1 MDKYQPEPPPQFVLV
16 GDTHWYEY
24 ATDAWVPAWP
34 EIVPPGDGLKF
45 LVHVGD
51 IHPDA
56 DVAFRFLNELAGR
69 FDHVIFVPGN
79 HDKFMKAAMSLYSSV
94 QSLKSMEEGGVV
106 HHIKSDEHVETQ
118 KLIRQLIPC
127 NVELRSNI
135 HIMVAGGVIVY
146 PDICVYGFAL
156 ENREELSASF
166 EKVATQ
172 QKQSGEQAK
181 KKRSVSLSSNP
192 PTGVSSHSAMTSE
205 DDDEGGTEQ
214 PKKDPFKERPCVVDS
229 KTHQYGLDQIPTE
242 YNTLLL
248 LTHVPPRGF
257 FDFDSKRSRDGTFR
271 AVHSGSEALRQRAV
285 QLEPYVKN
293 MCNVFGHVHCHGG
306 VHSDRMTTNLRVV
319 NAAVSHNLW
328 SREIYK
334 RQSYP
339 DVFDF
344 AQPIQKM
351 MIEGTLEA
359 HETQYKRQVKD
370 ICAIT
375 LHRATG
381 EFLIRKYRSTITRTR
396 LCPGNDEWSDWAQ
409 LWYNESLKKHRI
421 AEERRVAELRAVVDW
436 LVNEVVHGVGG
447 ERNRVG

>member
-34 EIVPPGDGLKF
+34 GIVPPGDGLKF

-51 IHPDA
+51 IHPYA
-56 DVAFRFLNELAGR
+56 DVAFRVLNELAGR

-79 HDKFMKAAMSLYSSV
+79 HDKFMKAAMPLYSSV
-94 QSLKSMEEGGVV
+94 QSLGRIEEKAGMV
-106 HHIKSDEHVETQ
+106 HHIKSVEHVETQ
-118 KLIRQLIPC
+118 KEIRKLIQC
-127 NVELRSNI
+127 KVELRSNI

-156 ENREELSASF
+156 ENREELLASF
-166 EKVATQ
+166 EKV
-172 QKQSGEQAK
+172 KCD
-181 KKRSVSLSSNP
+181 
-192 PTGVSSHSAMTSE
+192 SHENYSE
-205 DDDEGGTEQ
+205 TTFAEQ

-257 FDFDSKRSRDGTFR
+257 FDFDSKRYRDGTFR

-339 DVFDF
+339 DALDF
-344 AQPIQKM
+344 AQPIEKM
-351 MIEGTLEA
+351 MSEGTLKE

-370 ICAIT
+370 ISAIK
-375 LHRATG
+375 LDPETG
-381 EFLIRKYRSTITRTR
+381 EFSIRKYRSTVTVQG
-396 LCPGNDEWSDWAQ
+396 LCPENDEWSDWAP
-409 LWYNESLKKHRI
+409 LRYNESLKKQRI
-421 AEERRVAELRAVVDW
+421 AEERRVAEVRAVVDW
-436 LVNEVVHGVGG
+436 LADEVARGVGG